1 MRVLRLINRLKE
13 LKYILLHIMELC

>member
-1 MRVLRLINRLKE
+1 MWVLRLINRLKE

>member
-13 LKYILLHIMELC
+13 QVVAGMI